1 MEGVSLKVSST
12 ARWDDRRWLI
22 GVVGFPSVPLSSFTD
37 ASFSWDLGWLACVT
51 SESS

>member
-22 GVVGFPSVPLSSFTD
+22 GVVGFLSVPLSSLPMRL
-37 ASFSWDLGWLACVT
+37 SPGILAGLLVT